1 MNKGIQIVLLVLVF
15 IACAAGGYFLGGV
28 IMGAPQVEE
37 VVAETVAA
45 PVEIVE
51 EVVVIPAVPVVES
64 VSAPVRD
71 NSGNYSLDVLAIVH
85 TGDPLEYFLYEDA
98 ECYVEKARTTTGKF
112 TSVIPS
118 AASTYY
124 LRVVNVNTGEST
136 DAMPVKGFV
145 KLMMYEKITKSE
157 LEKICNSGDYGTAPA
172 KFNHR
177 IASKLVIVT
186 NGINDGERGVASVAD
201 VCQKVMM
208 GTWSSV
214 NVEDI
219 EYDSQ
224 NRMKKL
230 TLRVNY

>member
-1 MNKGIQIVLLVLVF
+1 MNKGIQIVLLVLMF
-15 IACAAGGYFLGGV
+15 IACVAGGYFLGGV
-28 IMGAPQVEE
+28 IMDTPQVEA
-37 VVAETVAA
+37 VAEPVAA
-45 PVEIVE
+45 PVEEVVE
-51 EVVVIPAVPVVES
+51 EVVVPAVPVVES
-64 VSAPVRD
+64 VSSPVRD
-71 NSGNYSLDVLAIVH
+71 NSGNYSLDVLATVH
-85 TGDPLEYFLYEDA
+85 TGAPLKYFLYEDA
-98 ECYVEKARTTTGKF
+98 ACCIEKAQSTTGKF
-112 TSVIPS
+112 TSVAPCAS
-118 AASTYY
+118 STYY
-124 LRVVNVNTGEST
+124 LVVLNVNTGESSE
-136 DAMPVKGFV
+136 AMPVKGFV
-145 KLMMYEKITKSE
+145 KLLMYEKITKSE

-214 NVEDI
+214 VVEDI
-219 EYDSQ
+219 EYDIQ

>member
-1 MNKGIQIVLLVLVF
+1 MNKGIQIVLLVLLF
-15 IACAAGGYFLGGV
+15 IACTAGGYFLGGV
-28 IMGAPQVEE
+28 IMDAPQVEE
-37 VVAETVAA
+37 VVVETVAA

-51 EVVVIPAVPVVES
+51 EVVVVPAVPVVES
-64 VSAPVRD
+64 VSSPVRD
-71 NSGNYSLDVLAIVH
+71 NSGNYSLDVLATVH

-98 ECYVEKARTTTGKF
+98 ECYVEKARSTTGKF
-112 TSVIPS
+112 ASVAPA

-136 DAMPVKGFV
+136 EAVPVKGFV
-145 KLMMYEKITKSE
+145 KLMMYEKITKAE
-157 LEKICNSGDYGTAPA
+157 LEKICKSGDYGTAPA

-177 IASKLVIVT
+177 IASKLVIGT

-214 NVEDI
+214 NVEGI
-219 EYDSQ
+219 EYDTQ